1 MKNITVWVIAVLLMV
16 ACSNEPEA
24 PVKYHFSSEDEF
36 NKYYLP
42 LQDKHSGVK
51 TWVRSPDADCP
62 GGKIF
67 THGDGFQSTWCPKD
81 GNNDLFKWIY
91 R

>member
-42 LQDKHSGVK
+42 LQDKHGGVK
-51 TWVRSPDADCP
+51 SFVPSPDADCP